1 MRELQFVRNIFNNRQ
16 FKEKCLLSG
25 PQRNQLGREFAPVGV
40 IKIAVSACC
49 SLIDL
54 IKKQEE
60 TTVLRVGNALSS
72 RNVTQKI
79 IFLVAV

>member
-1 MRELQFVRNIFNNRQ
+1 M
-16 FKEKCLLSG
+16 LSG
-25 PQRNQLGREFAPVGV
+25 PQRNQLGRKFVPVGV
-40 IKIAVSACC
+40 IKITVSACC

-54 IKKQEE
+54 SKKQEE
-60 TTVLRVGNALSS
+60 TTVLRVGNARSS